1 PETSRSSTPSTAQA
15 SLIPLHVLPEVR
27 SPPRRSL
34 AMAADSLQLNLRR
47 GRRPRLF
54 GFTEIPDSGSSASS
68 AASSVNNSR
77 SNSPER
83 KGASP
88 LGLTLDGDG
97 TGSIGA
103 SISIPSGPGPG
114 SVLPRRGPVRA
125 HADDHIMLTPRRARD
140 NGLKLDFTGITPL
153 TSPIDPASTYIPSPY
168 SAKLIRKKSGELVK
182 PALKYGGPL
191 TASGTPMAV
200 HFDSQLERVKLF
212 NKDHKPQVVS
222 RDGSPTQYTTS
233 EGEEFPFPSTDDE
246 AATRSAAEERKVL
259 SIKLPNFPSSPNTF
273 ADLQLESLYLDE
285 SDRKTLRGVIVV
297 KNFAF
302 NKWVA
307 VRFTLDWW
315 QTTSEVSASH
325 KETIREGAYD
335 RFSFAIKLGDVMAK
349 IEEKT
354 LFMCV
359 RYNSEGR
366 EIWDSNNGENYQ
378 VNFERKAAA
387 PVAVDKAS
395 LLSPGLARGGG
406 KRMMNQWGGV
416 GKAGKDDDRMASLRE
431 KLSRLTAEDDEMNA
445 VPQLSPNRSSYL
457 SAGKRGVNFGGS
469 PNSSPRKGFAALADL
484 DPAQGIPSQALA
496 ARYDFGSAFKGAREG
511 RSASPDSRNAELPNV
526 RTGLLAF
533 EPKGDTP
540 TRPERPGMDYYS
552 PRYSPKSP
560 LPVPA
565 SATSSAIG
573 ILPTPLEVPDVTVQG
588 PSPPP
593 PDSPIATISHAS
605 GSTTKSPTRP
615 TFGRSSTSPALIT
628 TSLPHRPSS
637 VRPPSSPLARSP
649 ALPPSSPTALPTS
662 RLAMSGSRSPSPPIL
677 GMSTSGSGDSMA
689 SYSSFIEQFCWGGG
703 SSTTPT
709 PTSSNEIS
717 PPRRTHSSSSLDE
730 YFAHSSSTASMA
742 GGSGLATP
750 RAPSGRQG
758 PEYGA
763 YGESGMRGYV
773 AAQVK

>member
-1 PETSRSSTPSTAQA
+1 
-15 SLIPLHVLPEVR
+15 
-27 SPPRRSL
+27 
-34 AMAADSLQLNLRR
+34 
-47 GRRPRLF
+47 
-54 GFTEIPDSGSSASS
+54 
-68 AASSVNNSR
+68 
-77 SNSPER
+77 
-83 KGASP
+83 
-88 LGLTLDGDG
+88 
-97 TGSIGA
+97 
-103 SISIPSGPGPG
+103 
-114 SVLPRRGPVRA
+114 
-125 HADDHIMLTPRRARD
+125 MLTPRRARD

-191 TASGTPMAV
+191 TASGTPMVERSPPVFGESSSPPSYPNRLGSRSLPGTPNFPKAV

-552 PRYSPKSP
+552 PRYSPSGLPESSFSADFFAPPKIGYTDSPTPISNPSTSSSRIESP

-677 GMSTSGSGDSMA
+677 GMSTSSVASTDTSDSPRSLDTQASPLTGQDMSLSGFMASRERGSGDSMA
-689 SYSSFIEQFCWGGG
+689 SYSSFIEQ
-703 SSTTPT
+703 
-709 PTSSNEIS
+709 
-717 PPRRTHSSSSLDE
+717 
-730 YFAHSSSTASMA
+730 
-742 GGSGLATP
+742 
-750 RAPSGRQG
+750 
-758 PEYGA
+758 
-763 YGESGMRGYV
+763 
-773 AAQVK
+773 